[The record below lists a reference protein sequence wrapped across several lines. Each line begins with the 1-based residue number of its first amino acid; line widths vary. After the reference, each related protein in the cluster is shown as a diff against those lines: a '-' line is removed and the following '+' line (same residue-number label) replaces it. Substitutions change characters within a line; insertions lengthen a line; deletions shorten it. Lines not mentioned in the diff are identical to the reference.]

1 MRTTG
6 AKIVFFLIVILFAIA
21 LIFRWQESVRKE
33 AFNRNPKE
41 LVYTKHAL
49 CRMDCREISKEDI
62 DEVIK
67 KGAINFNR
75 SNRREAPCPVF
86 AIQARISSGE
96 YLRVIFA
103 QCDDVT
109 KVVTGYN
116 LEQDFDCYCPGDEK
130 KN

>member
-6 AKIVFFLIVILFAIA
+6 AKIVFFLIVILFVIA
-21 LIFRWQESVRKE
+21 LIFRWQEPVRKE

-49 CRMDCREISKEDI
+49 CRMVCREISKEDI

-86 AIQARISSGE
+86 AIQARISTGE

-130 KN
+130 R